1 MATTNL
7 TPIDVVRNEVKDVT
21 DADLAGIPDGMP
33 FADIKLLVS
42 ARVRARKADE
52 RKATRSNE
60 PKGDNATYN
69 LLNAS
74 AESMITAAE
83 TYVTDDG
90 KPTDKLLDYVYDLAD
105 AFQTLTALD
114 STQMAAN
121 FRVKGEDIKRMV
133 RKSRRPAVTSPAV
146 TSPAE

>member
-7 TPIDVVRNEVKDVT
+7 TPLDVVRNEVKDVT
-21 DADLAGIPDGMP
+21 DADLAGIPDSMP
-33 FADIKLLVS
+33 FEDIKLLVS
-42 ARVRARKADE
+42 ARIRARKQAE

-90 KPTDKLLDYVYDLAD
+90 KPTEKLLDYVYDLAD
-105 AFQTLTALD
+105 AFQALTSLD

-121 FRVKGEDIKRMV
+121 FRVKGADIARMV
-133 RKSRRPAVTSPAV
+133 RKPRTRPVAT
-146 TSPAE
+146 TPAE